1 MLLAGTLF
9 HFFDIVPIF
18 IRIDCS
24 CGIGFQNQ
32 AEQVALL
39 GGLSEI
45 WELDWD
51 TTANDIINSVMEHF
65 SASHPDREVEI
76 E

>member
-1 MLLAGTLF
+1 MTVVAASDF
-9 HFFDIVPIF
+9 KIKQ
-18 IRIDCS
+18 S
-24 CGIGFQNQ
+24 
-32 AEQVALL
+32 EVALL